1 MNSQNLKFEYFIGKN
16 KDKQGQLFLLIES
29 FYVDQFVN
37 EYSNIVLVLKFYT
50 IKMKCYGAE
59 GKIRGIVK

>member
-29 FYVDQFVN
+29 FYVDQFLN
-37 EYSNIVLVLKFYT
+37 EYSPDK
-50 IKMKCYGAE
+50 
-59 GKIRGIVK
+59 